1 MGQQVREPF
10 IRGCA
15 ATLTAW
21 LWWGQ
26 CRGFGG
32 GRALRAVEE
41 VIRGEMWWLMS
52 VEERRE
58 SPQGHR
64 GG

>member
-1 MGQQVREPF
+1 MGQQVRELF
-10 IRGCA
+10 ICGCA

-26 CRGFGG
+26 CRGWRG

-41 VIRGEMWWLMS
+41 VIGGEMRWLMS
-52 VEERRE
+52 VEERKD
-58 SPQGHR
+58 SLQGHR
-64 GG
+64 CG